1 MSLNPVSSVSDVSSP
16 CAKLSFN
23 INAFNGN
30 KTNFNRACP
39 SPKTMVPASIQ
50 PRQPQQEV
58 PSLPSFSR
66 KPSPGVMM
74 PM

>member
-1 MSLNPVSSVSDVSSP
+1 MSLNPNSSETYFSSESP

-30 KTNFNRACP
+30 KTNFNRCP
-39 SPKTMVPASIQ
+39 SPKQVPVQ
-50 PRQPQQEV
+50 PAT
-58 PSLPSFSR
+58 
-66 KPSPGVMM
+66 KPSSVNFSGGSMTAGLVR

>member
-1 MSLNPVSSVSDVSSP
+1 MSLNPNSSETYFSSESP

-30 KTNFNRACP
+30 KTNFNRCP
-39 SPKTMVPASIQ
+39 SPKQVPVQ
-50 PRQPQQEV
+50 PAT
-58 PSLPSFSR
+58 
-66 KPSPGVMM
+66 KPSSVNFSGSSIAVGLVR

>member
-1 MSLNPVSSVSDVSSP
+1 MSLNPNSSETSFSSETN

-30 KTNFNRACP
+30 KTNFNRCP
-39 SPKTMVPASIQ
+39 SPKQVPIQ
-50 PRQPQQEV
+50 PAT
-58 PSLPSFSR
+58 
-66 KPSPGVMM
+66 KPTSVNFGGGSMTAGLVR